1 LSGAEGGVICVLTGG
16 TGGAKFVDGLRQ
28 VMPSEEI
35 TLVVNTGDDLMW
47 WGLYV
52 SPDIDSITYVL
63 SGMLSR
69 ERGWGVKG
77 DTFLCLQAMG
87 QLGEPTWFHT
97 GDRDLAMHLLRSR
110 LLAEGKTLSEAT
122 AVISQKLGVKARVLP
137 MTNSRVETRVDT
149 PIGEL
154 SFEEYFVQ
162 RWYQDPVKSVRFAGA
177 SDAEPAPG
185 VIEAITTADAVLI
198 APSNPV
204 TSIGPIL
211 AVPGIHDALLHAR
224 GKIVAVSPIVGSA
237 PVAGPAGILMEAQG
251 LPCSIAGV
259 AKAYADFL
267 DALIC
272 DTRDVR
278 AAEAVRETGLRVLC
292 TQTIMRSPEDKAA
305 LARETLSFA
314 TASSPSEEATVNTS
328 FRRLDRQP

>member
-1 LSGAEGGVICVLTGG
+1 MICVLTGG
-16 TGGAKFVDGLRQ
+16 TGGAKFVDGLQQ
-28 VMPSEEI
+28 VVPPEEI
-35 TLVVNTGDDLMW
+35 TLIVNTGDDLLW

-63 SGMLSR
+63 SGLLSG

-97 GDRDLAMHLLRSR
+97 GDRDLAVHLLRSR

-122 AVISQKLGVKARVLP
+122 STISGKLGVKARILP
-137 MTNSRVETRVDT
+137 MSNSRVETRVDT
-149 PIGEL
+149 PSGEL

-185 VIEAITTADAVLI
+185 VIEAIVSADAVLI
-198 APSNPV
+198 APSNPIS
-204 TSIGPIL
+204 SIGPIL
-211 AVPGIHDALLHAR
+211 SVPGIREALCSAR
-224 GKIVAVSPIVGSA
+224 GTIAAVSPIVGNA
-237 PVAGPAGILMEAQG
+237 PVAGPAGILMTAQG

-259 AKAYADFL
+259 AQAYEDFL
-267 DALIC
+267 DLLIC
-272 DTRDVR
+272 DTRDSQ
-278 AAEAVRETGLRVLC
+278 AAETLRGRGLRVQC
-292 TQTIMRSPEDKAA
+292 TQTIMRSIEDKAG
-305 LARETLSFA
+305 LARAVLSYA
-314 TASSPSEEATVNTS
+314 INSLLSAKPSDGEGVSEKSVAQTAVE
-328 FRRLDRQP
+328 QP

>member
-1 LSGAEGGVICVLTGG
+1 MICVLTGG

-28 VMPSEEI
+28 VIPPEVI
-35 TLVVNTGDDLMW
+35 TMVVNTGDDLLW

-63 SGMLSR
+63 SGLLSR

-122 AVISQKLGVKARVLP
+122 TTICDKLGVRARILP
-137 MTNSRVETRVDT
+137 MSDSRVETRVDT
-149 PIGEL
+149 PSGEL

-185 VIEAITTADAVLI
+185 VVESIMSASAVIL

-204 TSIGPIL
+204 TSIGSIL
-211 AVPGIHDALLHAR
+211 AVADIREALRQTKAT
-224 GKIVAVSPIVGSA
+224 VAAVS
-237 PVAGPAGILMEAQG
+237 
-251 LPCSIAGV
+251 
-259 AKAYADFL
+259 
-267 DALIC
+267 
-272 DTRDVR
+272 
-278 AAEAVRETGLRVLC
+278 
-292 TQTIMRSPEDKAA
+292 
-305 LARETLSFA
+305 
-314 TASSPSEEATVNTS
+314 
-328 FRRLDRQP
+328 